1 MSFLHGLYEG
11 TPKVQVQLAR
21 LRDLYSESSLDFHV
35 FFLSLPPWSRVTV
48 APKQRLSKTSPL
60 TQSAWLCRSRST
72 SSSPAA
78 RWSSPSPGWSSP
90 TLRSLG
96 YCLYT
101 PRLQPCL
108 PKTLLGLN
116 SELEQP
122 CSYSVKENSGN
133 VGRLW

>member
-1 MSFLHGLYEG
+1 MYCLDGLNEV
-11 TPKVQVQLAR
+11 TPKVQVQLAG
-21 LRDLYSESSLDFHV
+21 LRDLYSESSLNFHV
-35 FFLSLPPWSRVTV
+35 FLSLLPWSRVTV
-48 APKQRLSKTSPL
+48 APKQRLSKTSPP

-108 PKTLLGLN
+108 PKMLLGLN

-122 CSYSVKENSGN
+122 CTYSVKENSGN